1 MGYVDLHNLWVKAGG
16 LIQGRAS
23 GRYIKNVG
31 ADFVGIFKS
40 LHTRIFRFGS
50 EDN

>member
-31 ADFVGIFKS
+31 ADFVGLLQISAYTNLSFQK
-40 LHTRIFRFGS
+40 
-50 EDN
+50 